1 MATVATTIIPLQRTV
16 KATNAAIARGL
27 RLSLDSS
34 GTVSAAAIGVRGD
47 YVALIDIA
55 ANTYGLAAPTAAG
68 GSLPVLFSGT
78 ANVGDLVYSAAT
90 GLVSTTSTNAVLMG
104 RAKQAATN
112 AALSVI
118 ELESVA

>member
-16 KATNAAIARGL
+16 KATNVAITRGL

-47 YVALIDIA
+47 YIALQDIA
-55 ANTYGLAAPTAAG
+55 ASTYGLAAPTAAG
-68 GSLPVLFSGT
+68 GSIPVNFSGT
-78 ANVGDLVYSAAT
+78 ANVGDLVYSAAA
-90 GLVSTTSTNAVLMG
+90 GQVSTTSTNAVLMG